1 MHFKIFDVNSK
12 RLNKV
17 LKLINIPKKPMIH
30 ELAMHQMK
38 KNQFFFT
45 FEKKALACGFL

>member
-12 RLNKV
+12 TKQSVETNQHSQKANDTRTRNAP
-17 LKLINIPKKPMIH
+17 N
-30 ELAMHQMK
+30 EK